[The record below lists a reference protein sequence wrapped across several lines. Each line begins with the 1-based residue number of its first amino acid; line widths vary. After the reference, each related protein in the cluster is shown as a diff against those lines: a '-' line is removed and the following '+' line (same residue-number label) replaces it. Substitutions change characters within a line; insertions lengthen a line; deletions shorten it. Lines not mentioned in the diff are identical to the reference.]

1 MDIRNKEFRKKLIIK
16 YLDVE
21 TSSAEERMLVD
32 YFLSH
37 KDVDEDEQAFVKM
50 IRMENIPTNLLSD
63 KGVEEY
69 DRIVSETK
77 QESKRIPLRRMI
89 WVGGIAASIALFFM
103 LSPVFTSPKANTME
117 IAQCIQQVINLPM
130 DEIASITATP
140 VNDYVWVKAELKD
153 GTTKT
158 FIMSE
163 NKGTTSLLAI
173 N

>member
-1 MDIRNKEFRKKLIIK
+1 
-16 YLDVE
+16 
-21 TSSAEERMLVD
+21 
-32 YFLSH
+32 
-37 KDVDEDEQAFVKM
+37 
-50 IRMENIPTNLLSD
+50 
-63 KGVEEY
+63 
-69 DRIVSETK
+69 
-77 QESKRIPLRRMI
+77 
-89 WVGGIAASIALFFM
+89 
-103 LSPVFTSPKANTME
+103 
-117 IAQCIQQVINLPM
+117 M

>member
-1 MDIRNKEFRKKLIIK
+1 MIDIQKKEVRQELIAK
-16 YLDVE
+16 YLDAE
-21 TSSAEERMLVD
+21 TSHNEEKILLEYYLTNNKVDDDEKGFAELIWVEYVNA
-32 YFLSH
+32 S
-37 KDVDEDEQAFVKM
+37 
-50 IRMENIPTNLLSD
+50 LLSNE
-63 KGVEEY
+63 GVEEY
-69 DRIVSETK
+69 ERIVSEGK
-77 QESKRIPLRRMI
+77 PKLRLKPSRWI
-89 WVGGIAASIALFFM
+89 TWVSGIAATVVLFVWM
-103 LSPVFTSPKANTME
+103 VSSPQKSSTVE
-117 IAQCIQQVINLPM
+117 IAQTIQQVINLPM